1 MKPLALVAFLGCVSH
16 AAASAVL
23 DVASTAEDSFV
34 IDVPHKEHRRLQ
46 SATTCPV
53 LFADGFYCD
62 SDTNLGYGFASPEA
76 CGVAGE
82 AAGFPAIM
90 WPTDS
95 DQGCWGCLDGAQAFY
110 GAHLTSWWQLYYL
123 FDYCP
128 TPAPTPAP
136 TIPKATYAEA
146 LTGDCLGGF
155 VDLDFSIR
163 RRHRFACPLGAARLW
178 A

>member
-23 DVASTAEDSFV
+23 DARTAEDSFV

-46 SATTCPV
+46 SDTTCPV
-53 LFADGFYCD
+53 LFGPSFYCD
-62 SDTNLGYGFASPEA
+62 SDTNLGYGFTSPEA

-110 GAHLTSWWQLYYL
+110 GEYLTSWWNLYYL

-128 TPAPTPAP
+128 TPAPTPALRP
-136 TIPKATYAEA
+136 SAV
-146 LTGDCLGGF
+146 L
-155 VDLDFSIR
+155 SQ
-163 RRHRFACPLGAARLW
+163 
-178 A
+178 